1 MHLNLAAKT
10 QKLHD
15 RTSEEPVT
23 GKPPTPK
30 KTFPVTSGPFF
41 QQANLIFRLK
51 QKFFITKTITI
62 K

>member
-10 QKLHD
+10 QKPHD
-15 RTSEEPVT
+15 RTSEEPAT

-30 KTFPVTSGPFF
+30 ETSPVTSGPFF
-41 QQANLIFRLK
+41 QHTNLIFRLK
-51 QKFFITKTITI
+51 QKFYIMKTVTI